1 MTNTTESIGISI
13 RLTVTAIG
21 TASCLLLSSCSATT
35 DENGAANLNCSGKV
49 IPGVEYKI
57 ERLHEVE
64 DFTLTCGEFRGD
76 LPGPVRVQFRIYE
89 VFKSGLPA
97 GSGGGEAGGGGGGSA
112 SGLQSDD
119 ADEVKIPRA
128 GIAFAPFL
136 GSNLNM
142 SAFRTNPEF
151 QLDSAKC
158 AAAQQTAT
166 TDDDDDCVVSPYVYM
181 GIVTPAAEWCSDA
194 TGVMTYEFWMTCNGS
209 TSTFSASVVA
219 GAIKADSVY
228 NYRVS
233 N

>member
-1 MTNTTESIGISI
+1 MRF
-13 RLTVTAIG
+13 RLALTALAG
-21 TASCLLLSSCSATT
+21 TLLLSSCSATT
-35 DENGAANLNCSGKV
+35 DDNGAANLNCSGKV
-49 IPGVEYKI
+49 IPGVEYRI

-64 DFTLTCGEFRGD
+64 DFNLTCGEFRGD
-76 LPGPVRVQFRIYE
+76 LPGPMRVQFRIYE

-97 GSGGGEAGGGGGGSA
+97 GSSGEEGGGA
-112 SGLQSDD
+112 SGLQSDTE
-119 ADEVKIPRA
+119 DEVKIPRA

-158 AAAQQTAT
+158 AAAQQTAS

-181 GIVTPAAEWCSDA
+181 GIVTPAAEWCSDSS
-194 TGVMTYEFWMTCNGS
+194 GVMTYEFWMTCNGS

-219 GAIKADSVY
+219 GAIKADTVY
-228 NYRVS
+228 NYRVT